1 MGIADLW
8 SILNPG
14 FENRQTL
21 PVFVSRFIS
30 QNGRP
35 PRFAI
40 DAYMFLFL
48 AGTDVT
54 DDVEV
59 DADIVSIRNF
69 MAKLLYLTSLN
80 VSYVVVF
87 DGKFKPNKLRNGA
100 LAEDNDSE

>member
-1 MGIADLW
+1 MAISGGSLDYKSWLFAPIE
-8 SILNPG
+8 I
-14 FENRQTL
+14 RTR
-21 PVFVSRFIS
+21 FVS

-59 DADIVSIRNF
+59 DADIVSIKHNNIRNI
-69 MAKLLYLTSLN
+69 
-80 VSYVVVF
+80 
-87 DGKFKPNKLRNGA
+87 
-100 LAEDNDSE
+100 